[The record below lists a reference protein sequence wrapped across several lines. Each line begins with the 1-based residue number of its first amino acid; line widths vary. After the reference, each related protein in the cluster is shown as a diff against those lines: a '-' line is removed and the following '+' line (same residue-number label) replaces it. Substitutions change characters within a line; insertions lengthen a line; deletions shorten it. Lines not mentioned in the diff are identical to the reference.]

1 MSKQKRQRAA
11 RKCEAVCS
19 TCRWWDPSPF
29 DERFLGLCRRNPP
42 SVMRLWDDEPD
53 ARDSWPETTPVDWC
67 GEHSTSNN
75 SVRGG
80 GPASGTPYPGQHG
93 SSSDS

>member
-11 RKCEAVCS
+11 RKGEAACS
-19 TCRWWDPSPF
+19 TCRWWDSSPF

-67 GEHSTSNN
+67 GEHSTSNAKAHGRAVARTVQPL
-75 SVRGG
+75 VRNG
-80 GPASGTPYPGQHG
+80 
-93 SSSDS
+93 DSA